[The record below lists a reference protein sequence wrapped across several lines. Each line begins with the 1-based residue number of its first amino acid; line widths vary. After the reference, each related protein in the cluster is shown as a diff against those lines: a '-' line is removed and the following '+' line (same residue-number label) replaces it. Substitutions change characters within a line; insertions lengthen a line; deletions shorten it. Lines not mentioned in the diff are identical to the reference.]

1 MITADNS
8 LVNVLSTL
16 PGTVMS
22 LRTNLERV
30 VMMVMMGQKTGGKTK
45 MLL

>member
-30 VMMVMMGQKTGGKTK
+30 VMMGQKTGGKTK